1 MARFGRPTEDAVQY
15 FVVMIDYGR
24 RGREAVVDPE
34 VTRRGVVERVSSGE
48 YRNISFIHE
57 IADAA
62 VDDITAE
69 ILAEAAVPEIPVT
82 GADLQASQFDHARDQ
97 RKHEPV

>member
-1 MARFGRPTEDAVQY
+1 MQY

-34 VTRRGVVERVSSGE
+34 ITRRDVIARIASGE
-48 YRNISFIHE
+48 YKNISFVHE
-57 IADAA
+57 IDNSA

-69 ILAEAAVPEIPVT
+69 ILAEAALPEFP
-82 GADLQASQFDHARDQ
+82 AASDMQAVRFDHARDL
-97 RKHEPV
+97 RKHETA

>member
-1 MARFGRPTEDAVQY
+1 MMANVQVFSRKERCDKDARRERRELNDKPNIEPSGSRRIMIVDDNEDA
-15 FVVMIDYGR
+15 
-24 RGREAVVDPE
+24 
-34 VTRRGVVERVSSGE
+34 
-48 YRNISFIHE
+48 
-57 IADAA
+57 
-62 VDDITAE
+62 AE

>member
-1 MARFGRPTEDAVQY
+1 MQY

-24 RGREAVVDPE
+24 RGREAIVDPE
-34 VTRRGVVERVSSGE
+34 VTRREVISRIASGE

-57 IADAA
+57 IADHA

-69 ILAEAAVPEIPVT
+69 ILAEAALPEIST
-82 GADLQASQFDHARDQ
+82 GGNRRRPASRPLRSRARSAQA
-97 RKHEPV
+97 

>member
-1 MARFGRPTEDAVQY
+1 MQY

-34 VTRRGVVERVSSGE
+34 ITRREVVSRVASGE
-48 YRNISFIHE
+48 YSNISFIHE
-57 IADAA
+57 IANSA

-69 ILAEAAVPEIPVT
+69 DSGGGSVAGNPCHGRRPAGQPFRSCPRSPEA
-82 GADLQASQFDHARDQ
+82 
-97 RKHEPV
+97 